1 MKKINVTETF
11 LPPKEEYF
19 KLVESLWESKW
30 LTNRGELV
38 VRLEN
43 DLQAYLQTAAR
54 PLLINNG
61 TVALQIP
68 IKALDIQ
75 GEIITTPFS
84 YVATT
89 ASIVWENCTPVFVD
103 IHPEHLTI
111 DETLIEAAITEHT
124 SAILAVHV
132 YGIPC
137 AVEQIEAIARKHQLH
152 VIYDAAHCFGVQ
164 YKGRSIFDYGD
175 INTCSFH
182 ATKLFHTGEGG
193 ALFCNRPELYDRLY
207 YHHNFGHNGPE
218 EFHGLGINAKMNE
231 LNAAMGLAV
240 LPYMGN
246 NIEKRRQVAE
256 LYDKELNWD
265 RLRKPKIREGTTY
278 NYAYYPVIFS
288 TEEALLKAQK
298 NLSSKDIFP
307 RRYFFPS
314 LNTLPYVRPQS
325 MPVAEDIS
333 RKILCLPMHADLLEA
348 DIIRITEIINRG

>member
-1 MKKINVTETF
+1 MKRINVTETF

-19 KLVESLWESKW
+19 KLVESLWKSKW

-38 VRLEN
+38 LRLEN
-43 DLQAYLQTAAR
+43 ELQDFLQTTSR

-89 ASIVWENCTPVFVD
+89 ASIVWEHCTPVFVD
-103 IHPEHLTI
+103 IDPEHLTI
-111 DETLIEAAITEHT
+111 DEHLIEAAITERT

-137 AVEQIEAIARKHQLH
+137 AVEQIEAIARKHKLH

-193 ALFCNRPELYDRLY
+193 ALFCNRTEFYNSLY

-240 LPYMGN
+240 LPYMEN
-246 NIEKRRQVAE
+246 NIQKRRQVAE
-256 LYDKELNWD
+256 LYDTELNWD
-265 RLRKPKIREGTTY
+265 QLRKPKIREGTTY

-288 TEEALLKAQK
+288 TEDALLKAQAD
-298 NLSSKDIFP
+298 LSANEIYP
-307 RRYFFPS
+307 RRYFYPS

-325 MPVAEDIS
+325 MPIAEDIS
-333 RKILCLPMHADLLEA
+333 RKILCLPMHADLLKEDIMRIA
-348 DIIRITEIINRG
+348 DLINRG

>member
-1 MKKINVTETF
+1 M
-11 LPPKEEYF
+11 Y
-19 KLVESLWESKW
+19 
-30 LTNRGELV
+30 
-38 VRLEN
+38 
-43 DLQAYLQTAAR
+43 Y
-54 PLLINNG
+54 
-61 TVALQIP
+61 
-68 IKALDIQ
+68 
-75 GEIITTPFS
+75 
-84 YVATT
+84 
-89 ASIVWENCTPVFVD
+89 
-103 IHPEHLTI
+103 
-111 DETLIEAAITEHT
+111 
-124 SAILAVHV
+124 
-132 YGIPC
+132 
-137 AVEQIEAIARKHQLH
+137 KHNL
-152 VIYDAAHCFGVQ
+152 
-164 YKGRSIFDYGD
+164 
-175 INTCSFH
+175 
-182 ATKLFHTGEGG
+182 
-193 ALFCNRPELYDRLY
+193 
-207 YHHNFGHNGPE
+207 GHNGPE